1 MNFRFVLALLFIVL
15 PLAEIYVLVQVGS
28 AIGAI
33 ATVALVVFSAVL
45 GSLLVRHQGLRTL
58 QQIRAS
64 LDRGEPPAIPM
75 LEGGLLVIGGILL
88 LIPGFITDVVGG
100 LLLIA
105 PLRRLLILGFVARAA
120 RKPPRPGPGAAPGP
134 QSPPEGPRT
143 IEGEYRRED

>member
-1 MNFRFVLALLFIVL
+1 MNLRFIFLLLFVIL

-45 GSLLVRHQGLRTL
+45 GSLLVRHQGFQTL
-58 QQIRAS
+58 QQIRRS

-75 LEGGLLVIGGILL
+75 LEGGLLVVGGILL
-88 LIPGFITDVVGG
+88 LIPGFITDVAGA

-105 PLRRLLILGFVARAA
+105 PLRRAMILKFVR
-120 RKPPRPGPGAAPGP
+120 RVAAPVQRPDGGP
-134 QSPPEGPRT
+134 QNPHQKPRT
-143 IEGEYRRED
+143 IEGDYRRED